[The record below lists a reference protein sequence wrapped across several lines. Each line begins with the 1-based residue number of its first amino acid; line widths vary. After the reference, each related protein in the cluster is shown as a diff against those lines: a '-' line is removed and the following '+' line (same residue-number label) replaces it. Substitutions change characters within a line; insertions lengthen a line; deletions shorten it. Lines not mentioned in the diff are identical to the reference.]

1 MDSDLIK
8 MNETAKEKPRKSPN
22 LSLNLSDKAQA
33 KITAA
38 KARASRMFRERSST
52 DATDISNK
60 SSGLC
65 EETSQSVVQQLNSP
79 SAFSSA
85 ELLKMLENQKKEI
98 EEYIYTLHIE
108 YNIKL
113 VHILNCLN
121 LLTDAGISYT
131 RVNGRMGPTSKCTG
145 GCQDITIKEDSKE
158 SSDQSG
164 RPSSTECYSFIQLS
178 W

>member
-1 MDSDLIK
+1 MEEEEITTTTSELIDVCPLVAEPPPAK
-8 MNETAKEKPRKSPN
+8 RTKNRTKAAKEKPRKSPN
-22 LSLNLSDKAQA
+22 LSSNLSDKAQA

-38 KARASRMFRERSST
+38 KASASRMFRERSST

-98 EEYIYTLHIE
+98 EELQ
-108 YNIKL
+108 
-113 VHILNCLN
+113 
-121 LLTDAGISYT
+121 DAL
-131 RVNGRMGPTSKCTG
+131 K
-145 GCQDITIKEDSKE
+145 KH
-158 SSDQSG
+158 QSG
-164 RPSSTECYSFIQLS
+164 
-178 W
+178 

>member
-38 KARASRMFRERSST
+38 KARASRMFRERSLT

-98 EEYIYTLHIE
+98 EEL
-108 YNIKL
+108 
-113 VHILNCLN
+113 
-121 LLTDAGISYT
+121 
-131 RVNGRMGPTSKCTG
+131 
-145 GCQDITIKEDSKE
+145 Q
-158 SSDQSG
+158 
-164 RPSSTECYSFIQLS
+164 PSCH
-178 W
+178 